1 MAKEDLNQ
9 ELLDAVPPFSRAIP
23 GQSLTNDPDDSLP
36 WETPPEFVTV
46 QDGLDYLFETLID
59 PERLPTLIEVLGN
72 NSISISALAQTILE
86 QGFRTGKWKTDLML
100 LLAEP
105 LMIILMALA
114 ERAGIGDYEIYEG
127 EERELDSDAGAEI
140 LENRKNSLQE
150 NIKFRGMKMPPIN
163 MEVIPENIKETIE
176 NIPQE
181 ELKPKSL
188 LER

>member
-1 MAKEDLNQ
+1 MAREDLNQ

-46 QDGLDYLFETLID
+46 QNALDFLFETLID

-72 NSISISALAQTILE
+72 NSLSIAALAQTILE

-114 ERAGIGDYEIYEG
+114 ERAGIGDYELYEG
-127 EERELDSDAGAEI
+127 EEIELDSDAGAEI
-140 LENRKNSLQE
+140 AENRKVNLHE
-150 NIKFRGMKMPPIN
+150 DIKFKGMKMPPLN
-163 MEVIPENIKETIE
+163 MEAIPENIKETIE
-176 NIPQE
+176 NIPVE
-181 ELKPKSL
+181 EFKPKSL